1 MRAVRIGLCLVLA
14 TSCFAQDR
22 FKSGQLAGFT
32 ISPTEHIINTF
43 DTELTV
49 KDVKGTIAME
59 PNGSPLNG
67 ALVEIRGPG
76 DSKDVLSATTSSSG
90 MFQIQNVP
98 SGEYFFKITLG
109 GYQSL
114 MGKVN
119 VDRHVQRPQP
129 IRLQLKPGV

>member
-32 ISPTEHIINTF
+32 ISPTEHIINTL

-49 KDVKGTIAME
+49 REVKGTIAFE
-59 PNGSPLNG
+59 PSDSPLNG
-67 ALVEIRGPG
+67 ALIEIRGPG
-76 DSKDVLSATTSSSG
+76 AAKTVLAATTSSAG
-90 MFQIQNVP
+90 AFQIQNVP
-98 SGEYFFKITLG
+98 SGEFFFKITLG

-114 MGKVN
+114 MGKMV
-119 VDRHVQRPQP
+119 VDHREQHPQP
-129 IRLQLKPGV
+129 IHLQLKPGD